1 MENDEITKTINKWF
15 DETFEQ
21 IDSNVKPVTRVDEF
35 CIAVMMMAKNYCDA
49 ALLLIKRGHKMP
61 GKALLRILCELTV
74 KFAWCLR
81 VPDEIDKDENDIV
94 YQNIRR
100 WAKATFL
107 QKVKN
112 LESFREAARSV
123 FEAELQNMIS
133 EAKEDAERIKLRA
146 MPNVSQIFKFLPEGF
161 KSRVYPE
168 LYLQFNNAV
177 HLDVKSIGD
186 LIEREGDRTFCN
198 ADCKDS
204 AEDLEKYCMRFAF
217 MLNSLARMHYNWATE
232 EMIKEYDARK

>member
-1 MENDEITKTINKWF
+1 MEIEKTIIKWF
-15 DETFEQ
+15 EDTFHRMEKEF
-21 IDSNVKPVTRVDEF
+21 KPVTRVDEF
-35 CIAVMMMAKNYCDA
+35 CMAVIMMSKNYCGA
-49 ALLLIKRGHKMP
+49 ALLLINNGHKMP
-61 GKALLRILCELTV
+61 AKALLRVLCELTV

-112 LESFREAARSV
+112 LESFREAARGT
-123 FEAELQNMIS
+123 FEKELEDMIKT
-133 EAKEDAERIKLRA
+133 AKEDAQRIRLKA
-146 MPNVSQIFKFLPEGF
+146 MPNVPQICESLPEGF
-161 KSRVYPE
+161 KSRAYPE

-186 LIEREGDRTFCN
+186 LIEREGGTTLCSP
-198 ADCKDS
+198 DCKDS
-204 AEDLEKYCMRFAF
+204 AENLEKYCMRFAY
-217 MLNSLARMHYNWATE
+217 MLNALVRMHYNWATHQMTE
-232 EMIKEYDARK
+232 EYELAK